1 MAAGEDWRGLLGQVV
16 RAEAVV
22 AGAEARFGAAE
33 PLFASAVEIFR
44 RHQVPFEEAETL
56 HYWGRALVVAGD
68 GGRAAEKLDAASQ
81 IYRRHGAGEQWVERV
96 RADLPDAAGASP
108 AAVII
113 SSPPRT
119 VAANGQ
125 SFAADEAQENKDL
138 GPHGIF
144 RREAEYWTL
153 GCGGPE
159 LRLKDSKGLRYI
171 AYLLRHPGQEFA
183 VQTLVSEWNPE
194 QRFLLPPA
202 IDEFVGPG
210 HLAYFVREL
219 VRESLDLSV
228 IVDSYKGERG
238 NPPYHPVMMTALL
251 LYAYCQGVYSSR
263 RMAKGCEERV
273 DFMAV
278 TALNQPDF
286 RTISDFRKRHLK
298 ALSGLFVQ
306 VLKLCMKAGLVKLG
320 HVSLDGTK
328 VKASAS
334 KHKAMSY
341 ARMKEQ
347 EPLLAAEVARWLK
360 QAEEVDTA
368 EDEEFGDERRGD
380 EMPQWVANKQRRL
393 EKIREAK
400 AALEAEAGPRRKPS
414 ATKTS
419 TQAAMAVAR
428 RPRLP
433 PMRRS
438 ATSLTPTAAS

>member
-1 MAAGEDWRGLLGQVV
+1 MGKSF
-16 RAEAVV
+16 RA
-22 AGAEARFGAAE
+22 
-33 PLFASAVEIFR
+33 
-44 RHQVPFEEAETL
+44 
-56 HYWGRALVVAGD
+56 
-68 GGRAAEKLDAASQ
+68 
-81 IYRRHGAGEQWVERV
+81 
-96 RADLPDAAGASP
+96 
-108 AAVII
+108 
-113 SSPPRT
+113 
-119 VAANGQ
+119 
-125 SFAADEAQENKDL
+125 
-138 GPHGIF
+138 
-144 RREAEYWTL
+144 
-153 GCGGPE
+153 
-159 LRLKDSKGLRYI
+159 
-171 AYLLRHPGQEFA
+171 
-183 VQTLVSEWNPE
+183 WNPE

-202 IDEFVGPG
+202 IDEFVEPG

-228 IVDSYKGERG
+228 IVNSYKEERG

-263 RMAKGCEERV
+263 RIAKGCEERV

-328 VKASAS
+328 VKANAS

-341 ARMKEQ
+341 ARMQEQ

-368 EDEEFGDERRGD
+368 EDEEFGDQRRGD
-380 EMPQWVANKQRRL
+380 EMPQWVTNKQRRL

-400 AALEAEAGPRRKPS
+400 AALEAEARAQAPAERDQDQHSGRDSGGPPPAAPADEAQRNFSDPDSRIMKSS
-414 ATKTS
+414 AEGFVQAYNG
-419 TQAAMAVAR
+419 QAAVDAHRHVIVAQLLTNQPTDFNHLKPILKQIKAITGRQAKELSADAGYCSEQNLAELSRHHINAYIATGRQIHGQAHATAR
-428 RPRLP
+428 RPTKGSRRAAMWRKLRQGGWRSRYRLRKCLP
-433 PMRRS
+433 EPVFGVIKQARGFRQFLLRGLEKVQCEWAMVC
-438 ATSLTPTAAS
+438 TAHNLRKLAQVST